1 MLFYSLFLLF
11 FVLKCVFIH
20 GFKAKT
26 VIKMSLNGHMK
37 SILGSITSGLVVNG
51 MAMNGANAGEI
62 SKNLPEVLVS

>member
-1 MLFYSLFLLF
+1 MRVYSLFLLF

-26 VIKMSLNGHMK
+26 VIKMGLNGPMK

-51 MAMNGANAGEI
+51 MVINGANAVEI
-62 SKNLPEVLVS
+62 GKNTPEILVS